1 MYIAQT
7 YTLPSALDF
16 QNQTILQFWVKSIDM
31 TQTGN
36 AHAATAAEILESGR
50 LEWIMTHIWLKLEA
64 TATPTSAKQK
74 TLDIPT
80 NVPAAPAQHLAQK
93 VWDRKAKSNH
103 NSSTHVSPVGNTAQE
118 QNFSISSPHFQH
130 GLYGHTQRV
139 CCIAGAADRPV
150 VITGS
155 WDWTARVWF
164 LDTFNNDH
172 SKHAHGH
179 RKNRHAGSV
188 LAVALTPD
196 GKIAITGK
204 SDTNR
209 STAPAIIDRESAW
222 IHSVAISANG
232 STLISEVKTQVNYH
246 ATKKAEAAA
255 PIANFGRV
263 RNNLR
268 MGVVGLPNGQVV
280 AFNVLTSQSAPA
292 ENFPFCTIDPNEAR
306 CPVPDER
313 YDFLCSL
320 WNPPSTQPAYLHVTD
335 IAGLIKGASEG
346 AVLETHS
353 CPYPSGRWHF
363 PCSQVAEDLA
373 VHKSGG
379 KFKLSATF
387 IGLIE
392 KLYKLLE
399 SNTPVRSGEWSTTEV
414 ELINDKMSLITT
426 KPIVYLI
433 NMSKTDFLR
442 KKNKWLLKIKTWI
455 DGHGGSVMIPFSVEF
470 EQQWSALAPEER
482 SAFIEENGPGAVS
495 TLPKMIT
502 TGYKELNLI
511 YFYLGEKSA
520 CMDRIQGRLGSDAA
534 SVIHTDFG
542 KAFIKAEVVSY
553 ADYKELCKTALF
565 KMVILSTS
573 KSLLTVC
580 SWSFSSASSTCTAT
594 AASPILKASLDHDM
608 SSDIIAEA
616 L

>member
-1 MYIAQT
+1 M
-7 YTLPSALDF
+7 P
-16 QNQTILQFWVKSIDM
+16 
-31 TQTGN
+31 
-36 AHAATAAEILESGR
+36 
-50 LEWIMTHIWLKLEA
+50 
-64 TATPTSAKQK
+64 P
-74 TLDIPT
+74 
-80 NVPAAPAQHLAQK
+80 
-93 VWDRKAKSNH
+93 
-103 NSSTHVSPVGNTAQE
+103 
-118 QNFSISSPHFQH
+118 
-130 GLYGHTQRV
+130 
-139 CCIAGAADRPV
+139 
-150 VITGS
+150 
-155 WDWTARVWF
+155 
-164 LDTFNNDH
+164 
-172 SKHAHGH
+172 
-179 RKNRHAGSV
+179 
-188 LAVALTPD
+188 
-196 GKIAITGK
+196 
-204 SDTNR
+204 
-209 STAPAIIDRESAW
+209 
-222 IHSVAISANG
+222 
-232 STLISEVKTQVNYH
+232 
-246 ATKKAEAAA
+246 KKAEAAA

-268 MGVVGLPNGQVV
+268 MGVVGLPNVGKSSL
-280 AFNVLTSQSAPA
+280 FNVLTSQSAPA

-346 AVLETHS
+346 AGLGNAFLSHIQAVDGIFHVVRVFEDNDIVHVEENIDPIRDLEIITAEL
-353 CPYPSGRWHF
+353 CKKDLEF
-363 PCSQVAEDLA
+363 VKKAQVAEDLA
-373 VHKSGG
+373 VRKSGG

-455 DGHGGSVMIPFSVEF
+455 DGHGGGVMIPFSVEF
-470 EQQWSALAPEER
+470 EQQWSALAPEEK

-511 YFYLGEKSA
+511 YFFTSGEKEVRAWTVYKGVSA
-520 CMDRIQGRLGSDAA
+520 PDAA

-553 ADYKELCKTALF
+553 ADYKELCGGQKGMAAIKSAGKYRIEGKTYI
-565 KMVILSTS
+565 VQ
-573 KSLLTVC
+573 
-580 SWSFSSASSTCTAT
+580 
-594 AASPILKASLDHDM
+594 DG
-608 SSDIIAEA
+608 DIIYFQIGTLTAPKKK
-616 L
+616 